1 MMENIVEMKGVN
13 KRYKDFALQDVS
25 FSIKKGYIT
34 GFIGPNGAG
43 KSTTI
48 KLLMNLIK
56 RDSGD
61 IFVFGLD
68 NIAREKEIKER
79 IGFVY
84 DESYFYEELTIR
96 EMKRIIAPLYRRWDD
111 LAFQRYIDSF
121 ELPTRRKIKHLSKGM
136 KMKFSLAVALSHHAD
151 LIIMDEPTSG
161 LDPVFR
167 REILD
172 ILADIIQ
179 DEEKAVFFSTHITT
193 DLDRIADYIT
203 FIDRGRIVFNSPK
216 DEILEQYGIVRGAKE
231 LLDADTRKEFIGLR
245 ETTVGFEGLT
255 SNVQMAEEL
264 FGDEAL
270 IETPSLE
277 DIMFYTVRGRRHA

>member
-48 KLLMNLIK
+48 KLLMNLIR

-245 ETTVGFEGLT
+245 ETAVGFEGLT